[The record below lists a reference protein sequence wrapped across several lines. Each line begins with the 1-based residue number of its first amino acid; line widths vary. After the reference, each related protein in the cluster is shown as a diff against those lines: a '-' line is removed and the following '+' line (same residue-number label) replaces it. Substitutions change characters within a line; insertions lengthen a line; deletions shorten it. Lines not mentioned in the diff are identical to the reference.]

1 MAIQRG
7 FSLIEVLVVIAIVG
21 ILSAVAIP
29 QYNDYVT
36 RSRLPEG
43 HGGLASGRV
52 QAELWFQDQRT
63 YAGLPCPANTPR
75 WTYACNGDAT
85 TYTITATGVSSMS
98 GFTFSINQSNA
109 RTTDSVPAGWSLPA
123 SSCWVTRKG
132 GGCS

>member
-1 MAIQRG
+1 MTIQRG

-36 RSRLPEG
+36 RSRLPEA

-63 YAGLPCPANTPR
+63 YAGLPCPASTAR
-75 WTYACNGDAT
+75 WTYACVGDAT
-85 TYTITATGVSSMS
+85 TYSITATGVGSTS
-98 GFTFSINQSNA
+98 GFVFSIDQSNA
-109 RTTDSVPAGWSLPA
+109 RATTGVPAGWSLP
-123 SSCWVTRKG
+123 SSGCWVTRKD